1 MKNQT
6 LSIAIVFPVAALV
19 LAAGCSKKESA
30 ATGENKSAKASQ
42 TPTEENIGTE
52 GLSISGGDTETSK
65 KEKGEKQPAD
75 NSPNPAGGLLDLLN
89 SGLKSVD
96 DTLQG
101 AIGLSVEERN
111 SIGKTFHENLEKELK
126 LKDDK
131 ARVRRLYK
139 LAAPIAKHCKSKGL
153 VLRFFVNESD
163 EVNAFSHVGG
173 YIYFNTAL
181 LDMYK
186 DDDELQFVIGHE
198 IGHIEL
204 GHCSQ
209 SVALAARAQQ
219 IGGGL
224 ASGIATVLYRSIST
238 AYSEEQ
244 ELEADKWAYDMMKT
258 LSKPKMASL
267 NAIKRFQ
274 KHEESL
280 SSEDE
285 TEESTGLLGVLES
298 HFCTHPPAK
307 KRLEALEK
315 LK

>member
-6 LSIAIVFPVAALV
+6 LSIAIVFPAVALV

-30 ATGENKSAKASQ
+30 ATGENKSAKAPQ

-52 GLSISGGDTETSK
+52 GLSISRVDAETSK
-65 KEKGEKQPAD
+65 KGKKQPAD
-75 NSPNPAGGLLDLLN
+75 DSPNSAGGLIDLFN

-101 AIGLSVEERN
+101 AIGQSVEERN
-111 SIGKTFHENLEKELK
+111 SIGKTFHENLVKELK

-131 ARVRRLYK
+131 ARARRLYK
-139 LAAPIAKHCKSKGL
+139 LAAPITKHCKSKGL
-153 VLRFFVNESD
+153 VFRFFVNESD
-163 EVNAFSHVGG
+163 QVNAFSHVGG

-209 SVALAARAQQ
+209 SVALTARAQQ

-224 ASGIATVLYRSIST
+224 AGDIATVLYRSIST

-244 ELEADKWAYDMMKT
+244 ELEADKWAYEMMKT

-280 SSEDE
+280 PSDDE
-285 TEESTGLLGVLES
+285 TKESTGLLAVLES

-307 KRLEALEK
+307 KRLEVLEK